1 MPTTRRQGRTVSEI
15 KQDFDGMR
23 AGIAAIDN
31 AWVGIDNSIANTIST
46 SNQMLA
52 GWQGSAA
59 DVWAEIRDDWEVA
72 IRRANERL
80 KVLEGTLKKILD
92 DQIQKEDDRAQKT
105 KQGDFNKQWEG

>member
-1 MPTTRRQGRTVSEI
+1 MAEI
-15 KQDFDGMR
+15 KQDFVGMR

-31 AWVGIDNSIANTIST
+31 AWVGIDTSIANTIST

-52 GWQGSAA
+52 GWQGTAA

-92 DQIQKEDDRAQKT
+92 DQMQKEDDRAQKT
-105 KQGDFNKQWEG
+105 KQADFGTKQKG